1 MKTKSS
7 LILLFIG
14 LFSLSLTAKDG
25 NKTTTYRPFEMTPE
39 VKAIVENKCYGCHNT
54 ESQNDKGKEK
64 LDFDK
69 MDELSKLKKISSY
82 KEIAEVVEENEMPP
96 SRFLE
101 RYPDKKLTEEERKA
115 IMDWANKEAE
125 NLVKGM

>member
-1 MKTKSS
+1 M
-7 LILLFIG
+7 LFIG
-14 LFSLSLTAKDG
+14 LFSLSLMANDD
-25 NKTTTYRPFEMTPE
+25 NKTTTYRPFDMTPE

-54 ESQNDKGKEK
+54 DSQNDKGKEE

-69 MDELSKLKKISSY
+69 MDELSKLKKISTY

-96 SRFLE
+96 SKFLE

-115 IMDWANKEAE
+115 IMDWATKEAE